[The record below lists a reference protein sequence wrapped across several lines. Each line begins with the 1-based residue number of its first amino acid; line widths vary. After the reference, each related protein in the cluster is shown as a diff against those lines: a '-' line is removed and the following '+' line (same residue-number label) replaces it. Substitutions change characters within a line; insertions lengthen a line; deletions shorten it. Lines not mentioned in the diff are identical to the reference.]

1 MREAGHVDTQKSTA
15 ITPLSVPTGFRWSIH
30 DTRRCTQTTQGLPIQ
45 RTFAAEAV
53 HSCRMRDLSGCAE
66 VTLIGKAALHIIPR
80 VGRGLAVAVAGG
92 REFYA

>member
-1 MREAGHVDTQKSTA
+1 
-15 ITPLSVPTGFRWSIH
+15 
-30 DTRRCTQTTQGLPIQ
+30 
-45 RTFAAEAV
+45 
-53 HSCRMRDLSGCAE
+53 MRDLSGCAE